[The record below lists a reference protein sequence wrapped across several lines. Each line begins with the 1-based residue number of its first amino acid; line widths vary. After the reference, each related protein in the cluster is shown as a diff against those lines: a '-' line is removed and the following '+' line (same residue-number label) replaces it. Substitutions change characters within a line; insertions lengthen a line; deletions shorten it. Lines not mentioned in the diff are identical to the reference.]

1 MPREIVSLNL
11 SSPFPYEVGAT
22 FLSTLAYPEL
32 ADTKQRERYRQALC
46 RRGIEKRADEDPDF
60 TTEAQPIP
68 PAIFLVDK
76 ATYRRYLK
84 SGNKILNERLVTVNW
99 IVMPHLKAV
108 ISGKLEKVEGYEATV
123 ENLSALAMDN
133 LGWKGDSSSTLKS
146 RVWRPSKPVA
156 HAAAALLVWRQQ
168 TWEQELVPAFPDDK
182 HDFFHLCL
190 ELPFVISEIVE
201 LSEEF
206 RLRLPLVEKFTIKEE
221 DTIQF
226 IAI

>member
-32 ADTKQRERYRQALC
+32 ADTKQRERYRQAVC
-46 RRGIEKRADEDPDF
+46 RWGIEIRADEDGF
-60 TTEAQPIP
+60 TKKPQPIP
-68 PAIFLVDK
+68 PAIFLVDD

-84 SGNKILNERLVTVNW
+84 SGNKILNERLVAVNW

-123 ENLSALAMDN
+123 ENLSTLAMDN
-133 LGWKGDSSSTLKS
+133 LGWKGDSSSTFKS
-146 RVWRPSKPVA
+146 RVWGPSKPVA

-168 TWEQELVPAFPDDK
+168 TWEQELVPAFPDDE
-182 HDFFHLCL
+182 HDFFQLCL

-206 RLRLPLVEKFTIKEE
+206 RLRLPLVEQFTIKEE
-221 DTIQF
+221 DTI
-226 IAI
+226 